1 VETRLREL
9 PGARDVAFAN
19 VLPAR
24 GSNTSRPLQVEG
36 EPPYD
41 ESNPPVVDYRTVSP
55 AYFQTLRLP
64 VLSGRGLNAA
74 DDETTAEV
82 AVVSRSLAERYW
94 PGRDPLGRRFRTGGE
109 DTPWV
114 TVVGVCGDVIHQWFA
129 RRNYPTV
136 YRPYSQHPWS
146 AVAFA
151 VRLEGDP
158 DALLASARQEI
169 RTVDPYLP
177 AYDVRSMR
185 RSIKIA
191 TIGMQYVAGIMAVF
205 GALAVVLALS
215 GIYGV
220 MSYRT
225 SLRTQEIGVRVAL
238 GATNAD
244 VLRLTMGQAVRL
256 TAIGLV
262 AGGGL
267 GILGARTLSSVL
279 VGAVPFDAPTF
290 VAFTGLLGTA
300 ALVAAFVPARRALH
314 IDPALALRAE

>member
-1 VETRLREL
+1 
-9 PGARDVAFAN
+9 
-19 VLPAR
+19 
-24 GSNTSRPLQVEG
+24 
-36 EPPYD
+36 
-41 ESNPPVVDYRTVSP
+41 
-55 AYFQTLRLP
+55 
-64 VLSGRGLNAA
+64 
-74 DDETTAEV
+74 
-82 AVVSRSLAERYW
+82 
-94 PGRDPLGRRFRTGGE
+94 
-109 DTPWV
+109 
-114 TVVGVCGDVIHQWFA
+114 
-129 RRNYPTV
+129 
-136 YRPYSQHPWS
+136 
-146 AVAFA
+146 
-151 VRLEGDP
+151 
-158 DALLASARQEI
+158 
-169 RTVDPYLP
+169 
-177 AYDVRSMR
+177 
-185 RSIKIA
+185 
-191 TIGMQYVAGIMAVF
+191 
-205 GALAVVLALS
+205 LS